1 MLKLLFKLLSTCSYA
16 LLQHDNRRTLAS
28 IFFRKKYKRLQ
39 KMRNHNASEDE
50 YSFKPFDQHRC
61 IFVHIPKSGGV
72 SISRSLF
79 GNLSGGHSR
88 IEEYRILFSKE
99 DFDLYFKFTFVRN
112 PWARLFSA
120 YTFLCKG
127 GFNAKDEKWAAE
139 NLAAY
144 KDFNDFVIRGLRK
157 PSTMQYVHF
166 APQSNF
172 LCYPC
177 SRELAMDFVGFFE
190 NIEDDFDIVKRE
202 LSLDPNLPL
211 RHYNKRKARAGCPS
225 NYKTSYSNEAIEIV
239 SELYR
244 RDIEL
249 LGYNF
254 DNSSLESQL
263 AQRVASTNK

>member
-1 MLKLLFKLLSTCSYA
+1 
-16 LLQHDNRRTLAS
+16 
-28 IFFRKKYKRLQ
+28 
-39 KMRNHNASEDE
+39 
-50 YSFKPFDQHRC
+50 
-61 IFVHIPKSGGV
+61 
-72 SISRSLF
+72 
-79 GNLSGGHSR
+79 
-88 IEEYRILFSKE
+88 
-99 DFDLYFKFTFVRN
+99 
-112 PWARLFSA
+112 
-120 YTFLCKG
+120 
-127 GFNAKDEKWAAE
+127 
-139 NLAAY
+139 
-144 KDFNDFVIRGLRK
+144 
-157 PSTMQYVHF
+157 
-166 APQSNF
+166 
-172 LCYPC
+172 
-177 SRELAMDFVGFFE
+177 MDFVGFFE